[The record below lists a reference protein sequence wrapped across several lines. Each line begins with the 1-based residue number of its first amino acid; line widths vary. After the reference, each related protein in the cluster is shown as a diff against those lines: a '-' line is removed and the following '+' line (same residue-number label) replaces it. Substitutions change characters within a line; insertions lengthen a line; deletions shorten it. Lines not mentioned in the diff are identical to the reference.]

1 MRAKYQGVLDDDSTY
16 KLDRTC
22 ENCGTETF
30 CMMQKVDAI
39 IYTAGLIYTQMSCT
53 SEITFPNV
61 ASHL

>member
-16 KLDRTC
+16 KLDRTR

-39 IYTAGLIYTQMSCT
+39 IYTAGLIYT
-53 SEITFPNV
+53 
-61 ASHL
+61 